1 MDAKA
6 ASRHNPCKVLER
18 IARCKESSADSPV
31 YKVLRQSG
39 LTLGI
44 TISYA
49 HVGNIYR
56 YPYIDPRSLVEH
68 LCIKGHFDK
77 VAGLPVEN
85 LEASLTQFW
94 ETFRLLHPSH
104 PIYDQYIDM
113 SHCIP
118 YYLHGDGG
126 RGYKKDPVDTFSMLP
141 CLGSGSRHVANK
153 RKHDDGRMDINLRGL
168 SATTRFLFTVLGSL
182 EAKKNPALFDAITE
196 LWGQKLQALFADG
209 FQACGETWRIAI
221 IGFTGDSPFVKKV
234 SHSDRSFHNVRKSG
248 FSKKDQKGCCWLCRA
263 GFETQNESIPFEH
276 LGLWNPLWIR
286 TQGSNNT
293 KPWEKE
299 GGPILKYLML
309 GQDGPAFFRP
319 DFFHVYH
326 SGVGKDFLGSS
337 FVYAMKKLFNCGS
350 VDKDLFALNEYLR
363 RFLKGS
369 KLYLHCG
376 SLSVDTLGYSGTRDY
391 PEGHWS
397 KNADTAVLMRFLVT
411 LLQQEKFSQTVRHD
425 EILSQMLHS
434 AIAMGHFMRRSLQS
448 SYFMP
453 SDDCEYVIQAGHDFL
468 MGYQRLVAAC
478 FGAGLC
484 LYKLKPKIHYLNHV
498 VWTIMDQWVSSGTA
512 VNALAEAT
520 FLSEDFIGQVARISR
535 RVSPKA
541 VAVKT
546 LQRYDTWVR
555 TALVK
560 DDMSI
565 LDLSWLD

>member
-1 MDAKA
+1 MALRRDVHSASSLLSGLSFMLEKHQSVESLEKLEKELQTCLRAAQKECKPDNAQATIREMRALLEQQQETIGSRGYTWEGRVFPDIHCDENEEPRVLDPKNLSRLEKQKIRRIVMPKPGSGNLEVPPNFMKMWEQAGTQRDQLFSMWAKAGGVKAVFLERVEILSQKTRKKKLTVKGGFYSKEDMKTENRIEKIVKWAESKGLVRTCEYDEETLEYWVNIRTEGELSREDLERVSHTKSLEGEGASDIEQKPLVLMDDWHFDPADPMFHQNGNTKA
-6 ASRHNPCKVLER
+6 ASQISDYLREILKAKNSLDRFLDKLR
-18 IARCKESSADSPV
+18 SAANGKNQYKE
-31 YKVLRQSG
+31 
-39 LTLGI
+39 
-44 TISYA
+44 
-49 HVGNIYR
+49 NIQ
-56 YPYIDPRSLVEH
+56 
-68 LCIKGHFDK
+68 K
-77 VAGLPVEN
+77 
-85 LEASLTQFW
+85 LEA
-94 ETFRLLHPSH
+94 LLKEVDNL
-104 PIYDQYIDM
+104 YEELADM
-113 SHCIP
+113 KAVSGAQ
-118 YYLHGDGG
+118 GD
-126 RGYKKDPVDTFSMLP
+126 RDPPF
-141 CLGSGSRHVANK
+141 
-153 RKHDDGRMDINLRGL
+153 L
-168 SATTRFLFTVLGSL
+168 S
-182 EAKKNPALFDAITE
+182 P
-196 LWGQKLQALFADG
+196 
-209 FQACGETWRIAI
+209 
-221 IGFTGDSPFVKKV
+221 
-234 SHSDRSFHNVRKSG
+234 
-248 FSKKDQKGCCWLCRA
+248 
-263 GFETQNESIPFEH
+263 
-276 LGLWNPLWIR
+276 
-286 TQGSNNT
+286 GSNNT

-299 GGPILKYLML
+299 GGPILEYLML

-453 SDDCEYVIQAGHDFL
+453 SDDCEYVIQA
-468 MGYQRLVAAC
+468 
-478 FGAGLC
+478 
-484 LYKLKPKIHYLNHV
+484 
-498 VWTIMDQWVSSGTA
+498 
-512 VNALAEAT
+512 
-520 FLSEDFIGQVARISR
+520 
-535 RVSPKA
+535 